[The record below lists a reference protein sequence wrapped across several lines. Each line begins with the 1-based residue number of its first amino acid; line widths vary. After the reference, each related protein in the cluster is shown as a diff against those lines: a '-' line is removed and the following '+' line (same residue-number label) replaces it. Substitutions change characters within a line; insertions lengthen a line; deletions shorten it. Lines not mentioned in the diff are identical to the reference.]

1 MDGLKVG
8 FFSDLHSEFLRPRIL
23 LSPKDRRLG
32 RIYAQEDL
40 ADALAASYVHC
51 DVIVAAGDIGDG
63 AKAVDFLKMA
73 FPEKPVIF
81 VPGNHE
87 YWGSEMFTVQ
97 KKMELGCEGTNIHFM
112 HDGNKTI
119 EIEGVRFC
127 GATLWTDY
135 KLTGS
140 EYAMNEAERLMNDF
154 RKIRVLKGGGGR
166 LGVPGGAYSKV
177 KPGHFAQFHADHL
190 RSIKKEMA
198 RALEDDAILVV
209 VSHHAPS
216 SESLVFDSERDHLR
230 EWGPV
235 FEAHDVCYASH
246 LDHLFEGDEAPSYWI
261 HGHTHVAVDYRVGN
275 TRVVS
280 NPKGYAEGDET
291 GWRIGRHLEIPT

>member
-8 FFSDLHSEFLRPRIL
+8 FFSDLHTEFLRPRIL

-40 ADALAASYVHC
+40 ADALAASCAHC

-73 FPEKPVIF
+73 FPKKSVIF

-87 YWGSEMFTVQ
+87 YYGFEMFTVQ
-97 KKMELGCEGTNIHFM
+97 KKMELACQGTNIHFM

-127 GATLWTDY
+127 GATLSTDY

-140 EYAMNEAERLMNDF
+140 EYAMSEAERLMNDF
-154 RKIRVLKGGGGR
+154 RKIRVLKGGGGQ

-209 VSHHAPS
+209 VTHHAPS
-216 SESLVFDSERDHLR
+216 ALSLTFQYEREGGFVTGYR
-230 EWGPV
+230 
-235 FEAHDVCYASH
+235 ASDVCYASH
-246 LDHLFEGDEAPSYWI
+246 LDYLMKQADAPHYWI
-261 HGHTHVAVDYRVGN
+261 HGHTHVSADYRVGN

-280 NPKGYAEGDET
+280 NPKGYSEGDET
-291 GWRIGRHLEIPT
+291 GWLAGRYLEIPT